1 MPQKKSSNGSA
12 NRGAAEIKTNHSS
25 TAAEKSGAADLTKK
39 AKRSDNAVKSGKSS
53 TKDASKSAQKSSA
66 KGTTGTAKD
75 TAGSTKGTTGS
86 VKSTAKVS
94 TKSSPKAE
102 KAKSDKPAKSAD
114 KGKSLSKPMVALKK
128 SGAASKK
135 YHKKSSD
142 DSGISCKTP
151 QVMKLVAE
159 DNGENAVIAAGKSR
173 IPARLKG
180 REPLSKMVKREMHG
194 DIYEPSEVE
203 VVNLTELAVKY
214 EAPQILDRFNA
225 CSCEKCVAVFSEM
238 VLKKLPARFAR
249 ITKTKLGIRSRELS
263 GRVEPVREMV
273 QITMIRELIRSR
285 KRIFHDE

>member
-1 MPQKKSSNGSA
+1 MPPKKSSNGSA
-12 NRGAAEIKTNHSS
+12 NSGAAETKNHSS
-25 TAAEKSGAADLTKK
+25 TAFEQSGAARLTKK
-39 AKRSDNAVKSGKSS
+39 AKRSDNAVKSGKSP
-53 TKDASKSAQKSSA
+53 
-66 KGTTGTAKD
+66 AKD
-75 TAGSTKGTTGS
+75 TQKSAPKGSAKSASGSTKGS
-86 VKSTAKVS
+86 
-94 TKSSPKAE
+94 
-102 KAKSDKPAKSAD
+102 AKSDKSAKAVD
-114 KGKSLSKPMVALKK
+114 KGKPVNKTLAALKRT
-128 SGAASKK
+128 GAVPKK
-135 YHKKSSD
+135 NRKNSSD

-151 QVMKLVAE
+151 QVMKLVAG

-180 REPLSKMVKREMHG
+180 REPLSRLVKREMRG
-194 DIYEPSEVE
+194 DVYEPNEVE

-249 ITKTKLGIRSRELS
+249 ITKTKMGIRSRELN

-273 QITMIRELIRSR
+273 QITMIRELIRSK

>member
-1 MPQKKSSNGSA
+1 MPPKKSSNGSA
-12 NRGAAEIKTNHSS
+12 NRGAENKTNRSS
-25 TAAEKSGAADLTKK
+25 TAFEQSGAADLTKK
-39 AKRSDNAVKSGKSS
+39 AKRSDNAVNSAKS
-53 TKDASKSAQKSSA
+53 TKDAQKSAPKSSRKSTPSSA
-66 KGTTGTAKD
+66 KGASS
-75 TAGSTKGTTGS
+75 STKNSSKAEKVKSNKS
-86 VKSTAKVS
+86 VKSVE
-94 TKSSPKAE
+94 KSE
-102 KAKSDKPAKSAD
+102 
-114 KGKSLSKPMVALKK
+114 SKPMVALKK
-128 SGAASKK
+128 SGAVSKK
-135 YHKKSSD
+135 YHKKPSD

-249 ITKTKLGIRSRELS
+249 ITKTKLGIRSRELN

>member
-1 MPQKKSSNGSA
+1 MPQKKTSNGAAETAKKQPKTTSAKSGSDDLTRKAKGSDKTAAKNGKVSAKTASNGSA
-12 NRGAAEIKTNHSS
+12 
-25 TAAEKSGAADLTKK
+25 SGT
-39 AKRSDNAVKSGKSS
+39 
-53 TKDASKSAQKSSA
+53 SKGSA
-66 KGTTGTAKD
+66 
-75 TAGSTKGTTGS
+75 
-86 VKSTAKVS
+86 
-94 TKSSPKAE
+94 KAE
-102 KAKSDKPAKSAD
+102 KPKSEKAAKSVGKAKKPAV
-114 KGKSLSKPMVALKK
+114 GLKK
-128 SGAASKK
+128 SAGVSKK
-135 YHKKSSD
+135 YHKNPSE

-151 QVMKLVAE
+151 QVMKLVSE

-173 IPARLKG
+173 MPARLKG
-180 REPLSKMVKREMHG
+180 REPLSRIVKREMHG
-194 DIYEPSEVE
+194 DVYEANEIE

>member
-1 MPQKKSSNGSA
+1 MPLKKSSNGSA

-66 KGTTGTAKD
+66 KGTS
-75 TAGSTKGTTGS
+75 GSTKGTTGS
-86 VKSTAKVS
+86 VKSTAKGS

-102 KAKSDKPAKSAD
+102 KAKPDKPAKSAD
-114 KGKSLSKPMVALKK
+114 KGKSLSKPMAALKK

-135 YHKKSSD
+135 YHKKPSD

-159 DNGENAVIAAGKSR
+159 DNGANAVIAAGKSR

-180 REPLSKMVKREMHG
+180 REPLSRMVKREMHG

>member
-1 MPQKKSSNGSA
+1 MPPKKSSNGSA
-12 NRGAAEIKTNHSS
+12 NRGAAENKTNRSS
-25 TAAEKSGAADLTKK
+25 TAFEQSGAADLTKK
-39 AKRSDNAVKSGKSS
+39 AKRSDNAVNSAKS
-53 TKDASKSAQKSSA
+53 TKDAQKSAPKSSRKSTPSSA
-66 KGTTGTAKD
+66 KA
-75 TAGSTKGTTGS
+75 ASSSTKN
-86 VKSTAKVS
+86 
-94 TKSSPKAE
+94 SSKAQ
-102 KAKSDKPAKSAD
+102 KAKSNKSAKSVE
-114 KGKSLSKPMVALKK
+114 KEKSASKPMAALKK
-128 SGAASKK
+128 SGAVSKK
-135 YHKKSSD
+135 YRKKPSD

-249 ITKTKLGIRSRELS
+249 ITKTKLGIRSRELN

>member
-1 MPQKKSSNGSA
+1 MPPKKSSNGSA
-12 NRGAAEIKTNHSS
+12 NRGAAENKTNRSS
-25 TAAEKSGAADLTKK
+25 TAFEQSGAADLTKK
-39 AKRSDNAVKSGKSS
+39 AKRSDNAVNSAKS
-53 TKDASKSAQKSSA
+53 TKDAQKSAPKSSRKSTSSSA
-66 KGTTGTAKD
+66 KA
-75 TAGSTKGTTGS
+75 ASS
-86 VKSTAKVS
+86 S
-94 TKSSPKAE
+94 TKSTPSSAKAASSSTKKSSKAE
-102 KAKSDKPAKSAD
+102 KVKSNKPAKSVE
-114 KGKSLSKPMVALKK
+114 KEKSASKPMVALKK
-128 SGAASKK
+128 SGAVSKK
-135 YHKKSSD
+135 YHKKPSD

-249 ITKTKLGIRSRELS
+249 ITKTKLGIRSRELN

>member
-1 MPQKKSSNGSA
+1 MPQKKTSN
-12 NRGAAEIKTNHSS
+12 GAAETVKKQPK
-25 TAAEKSGAADLTKK
+25 AAPAKSGSADLTRK
-39 AKRSDNAVKSGKSS
+39 AKGSDKTAAKNGKVSPKTATKSANKGSASGTSKGAVKSEK
-53 TKDASKSAQKSSA
+53 
-66 KGTTGTAKD
+66 
-75 TAGSTKGTTGS
+75 
-86 VKSTAKVS
+86 
-94 TKSSPKAE
+94 TKSE
-102 KAKSDKPAKSAD
+102 KAAKSVD
-114 KGKSLSKPMVALKK
+114 KAKKSPVVLKK
-128 SGAASKK
+128 SGAVSKK
-135 YHKKSSD
+135 YHKKPND

-151 QVMKLVAE
+151 QVMKLVA
-159 DNGENAVIAAGKSR
+159 DDYGENGVIAAGKSR
-173 IPARLKG
+173 MPARLKG
-180 REPLSKMVKREMHG
+180 REPLSKLVRREMHG
-194 DIYEPSEVE
+194 DIYEANEVE

>member
-66 KGTTGTAKD
+66 KGT
-75 TAGSTKGTTGS
+75 
-86 VKSTAKVS
+86 AKVS

-135 YHKKSSD
+135 YHKKPSD

-159 DNGENAVIAAGKSR
+159 DNGANAVIAAGKSR

-180 REPLSKMVKREMHG
+180 REPLSRMVKREMHG

>member
-1 MPQKKSSNGSA
+1 MPPKKSSNGSA
-12 NRGAAEIKTNHSS
+12 SRGVAETKNHST
-25 TAAEKSGAADLTKK
+25 TAFEQSGAADLTRK
-39 AKRSDNAVKSGKSS
+39 ARRSDNAVKSGKSS
-53 TKDASKSAQKSSA
+53 AKDSPKSVSKSSA
-66 KGTTGTAKD
+66 KGALSSTNGAS
-75 TAGSTKGTTGS
+75 GSTKGASSST
-86 VKSTAKVS
+86 KSASSS

-102 KAKSDKPAKSAD
+102 KAKTNKSAKSSEKD
-114 KGKSLSKPMVALKK
+114 KSASKPMVALKK
-128 SGAASKK
+128 SGAVSKK
-135 YHKKSSD
+135 YHKEPSD

-194 DIYEPSEVE
+194 DIYEPNEVE
-203 VVNLTELAVKY
+203 VVNLTELAVQY

-238 VLKKLPARFAR
+238 VLKKVPARFAR
-249 ITKTKLGIRSRELS
+249 ITKTKIGIRSRELN
-263 GRVEPVREMV
+263 GRVEPVRKMV
-273 QITMIRELIRSR
+273 QITMIRELIGSK

>member
-66 KGTTGTAKD
+66 KGT
-75 TAGSTKGTTGS
+75 AGSTKGTTGS
-86 VKSTAKVS
+86 VKSTAKAS
-94 TKSSPKAE
+94 SKSSPKAE
-102 KAKSDKPAKSAD
+102 KAKLDNPAKSAD

-180 REPLSKMVKREMHG
+180 REPLSRMVKREMHG

>member
-1 MPQKKSSNGSA
+1 MPPKKTSNGSARAAENKKNQPKTASEKSEAADLTRKAKSENGSGSGKSSAKDLKKGAAKGSAGSEKKSSASTKKSADLQKKSSASA
-12 NRGAAEIKTNHSS
+12 
-25 TAAEKSGAADLTKK
+25 
-39 AKRSDNAVKSGKSS
+39 KSS
-53 TKDASKSAQKSSA
+53 SKSSA
-66 KGTTGTAKD
+66 KTEK
-75 TAGSTKGTTGS
+75 SRS
-86 VKSTAKVS
+86 V
-94 TKSSPKAE
+94 
-102 KAKSDKPAKSAD
+102 D
-114 KGKSLSKPMVALKK
+114 KGKMLNKTLDELKK
-128 SGAASKK
+128 SGEAP
-135 YHKKSSD
+135 KKSHQKPTD

-159 DNGENAVIAAGKSR
+159 ESDENTVIAAGKSR

-180 REPLSKMVKREMHG
+180 KEPLSRMVKREVQG
-194 DIYEPSEVE
+194 EFFEPSEVE
-203 VVNLTELAVKY
+203 VVNLTELAVQY